1 MNYLLDTCLISEL
14 RKPKPRQS
22 VLKWFETVDERCLFI
37 SALSIGEIRYGIAL
51 LPDNAKKKDLEAW
64 LRNIEESY
72 AEVIIPVD
80 EVAARRWGDMRA
92 AAKGKGQSLSVVD
105 GLIAATC
112 STYKLTLV
120 TRNEKDFSLTG
131 IEILNPWV

>member
-14 RKPKPRQS
+14 RKPKPNQS
-22 VLKWFETVDERCLFI
+22 VLDWFEAVDERCLFI
-37 SALSIGEIRYGIAL
+37 SALTIGELSYGIAL

-64 LRNIEESY
+64 LRSIEESY
-72 AEVIIPVD
+72 AELIIPVD
-80 EVAARRWGDMRA
+80 EVAARIWGDMRA
-92 AAKGKGQSLSVVD
+92 AAQVRGQNLSVVD
-105 GLIAATC
+105 GLLAATC

-131 IEILNPWV
+131 IEILNLWV

>member
-22 VLKWFETVDERCLFI
+22 VLNWFEAVDERYLFI
-37 SALSIGEIRYGIAL
+37 SALTIGELRYGIAL
-51 LPDNAKKKDLEAW
+51 LPDTARKKDLAAW
-64 LRNIEESY
+64 LINIEESY

-80 EVAARRWGDMRA
+80 EAVAGKWGEMRA
-92 AAKGKGQSLSVVD
+92 SARVSGQSLSVAD

-112 STYKLTLV
+112 STYTLTLV
-120 TRNEKDFSLTG
+120 TRNEKDFLVTG
-131 IEILNPWV
+131 IEILNPWA

>member
-1 MNYLLDTCLISEL
+1 
-14 RKPKPRQS
+14 
-22 VLKWFETVDERCLFI
+22 
-37 SALSIGEIRYGIAL
+37 
-51 LPDNAKKKDLEAW
+51 
-64 LRNIEESY
+64 
-72 AEVIIPVD
+72 
-80 EVAARRWGDMRA
+80 MRA